1 MIPAFADLPTH
12 PELGLKH
19 AWEVFGP
26 QDDLG
31 TLNHL
36 TPSRVAAAATEVQT
50 GERFGLSLGLQ
61 AIDPPLFG
69 REPLKQSVFA
79 TSRNDWDERLDN
91 VFPQAA
97 TQWDGLL
104 HVRARE
110 HGFYTGV
117 TDDPPAGG
125 RLGVSA
131 WNGVL
136 AGRGVLLDLGTQLG
150 LDALA
155 GHSVTAQQ
163 VHDCAD
169 AQGVTVAPGDFLCL
183 RFGWTSAYR
192 RLSSAER
199 ADYATPGRTTFTGLE
214 GSAEMSR
221 VLWDWQVAALVCDN
235 PAAEVAPGD
244 PKVGSLH
251 RRLLPMLGMPI
262 GELFDFEA
270 LAESCRTD
278 GRWTF
283 LLVAAP
289 HQLDG
294 SVASPGNAT
303 ALR

>member
-19 AWEVFGP
+19 SWEVFGS

-36 TPSRVAAAATEVQT
+36 TPSRVAAAAAEVRT
-50 GERFGLSLGLQ
+50 GESFGLSLGLQ

-79 TSRNDWDERLDN
+79 TSRNDWDEKLDN
-91 VFPQAA
+91 VFPQAG

-117 TDDPPAGG
+117 TDDPPASG
-125 RLGVSA
+125 RLGISA
-131 WNGVL
+131 WRGVL
-136 AGRGVLLDLGTQLG
+136 AGRGVLLDLGAHLG

-155 GHSVTAQQ
+155 GHPVSAQQ
-163 VHDCAD
+163 VQDCAD
-169 AQGVTVAPGDFLCL
+169 AQGVTVQPGDFLCL

-192 RLSSAER
+192 RLCAAER
-199 ADYATPGRTTFTGLE
+199 TDYATPGRTTFTGLAGTE
-214 GSAEMSR
+214 LMSQ
-221 VLWDWQVAALVCDN
+221 VLWDWGVSALVCDN

-244 PKVGSLH
+244 PGVGSLH

-262 GELFDFEA
+262 GELFDLDA
-270 LAESCRTD
+270 LAEACRAD
-278 GRWTF
+278 GRWSF
-283 LLVAAP
+283 LLIAAP
-289 HQLDG
+289 HQLAG
-294 SVASPGNAT
+294 SVASPGNAVG
-303 ALR
+303 LR